1 MVVPKNDDE
10 TGQIEAKL
18 DTIIRLLA
26 MDIAI
31 DKDLTLQQK
40 AVRLRR
46 AGIMPKEIAELC
58 GSTSNAVNV
67 ALSTAK
73 SSKSK
78 KKVTKKKEASNGEG

>member
-1 MVVPKNDDE
+1 MAAPKNDDE

-26 MDIAI
+26 MEVI
-31 DKDLTLQQK
+31 DKDPTLQQR

-46 AGIMPKEIAELC
+46 AGMMPKEIAELC
-58 GSTSNAVNV
+58 GSTPNAVRV

-73 SSKSK
+73 ASTPK
-78 KKVTKKKEASNGEG
+78 KKVKKEESSDGEG

>member
-1 MVVPKNDDE
+1 MVATKNDDE
-10 TGQIEAKL
+10 TVQIAAKL

-26 MDIAI
+26 MDTAI
-31 DKDLTLQQK
+31 DEGLTLQQK

-58 GSTSNAVNV
+58 ASTPNAVNV

-73 SSKSK
+73 AASK
-78 KKVTKKKEASNGEG
+78 KKVNKKEASNGEG